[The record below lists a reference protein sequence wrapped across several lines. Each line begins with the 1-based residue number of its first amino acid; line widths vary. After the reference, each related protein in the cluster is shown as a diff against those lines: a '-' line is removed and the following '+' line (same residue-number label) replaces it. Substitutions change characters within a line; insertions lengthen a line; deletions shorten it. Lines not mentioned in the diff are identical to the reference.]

1 MRVENWADFVNP
13 ADASG
18 FLLRVSFCS
27 LQHLV
32 CRFQDD
38 VIGSARKQL
47 RLGVSKVGEE
57 I

>member
-13 ADASG
+13 ADGSG
-18 FLLRVSFCS
+18 FLLRVSFCP

-38 VIGSARKQL
+38 VIGSTRKQL